1 MAMPKD
7 WCGKNLVQLD
17 IRRKFNINIISIK
30 REGKFMMPSADTVMY
45 AQDVL
50 YVIGDMKDLKKCF
63 KI

>member
-7 WCGKNLVQLD
+7 WYGKNLIQLD
-17 IRRKFNINIISIK
+17 VRRKFNINIISIK
-30 REGKFMMPSADTVMY
+30 RDGKVMMPSADTIMTS
-45 AQDVL
+45 QDVL